1 MISKQN
7 SRRFRNCLNAKRS
20 CAWSSSATRSTLTK
34 TASTRSTPQEDSPS
48 ELEETTHSEFL
59 AIYADASENLRFA
72 KHHQWRAALYF
83 LSVPRPQRVTENGPT
98 GKHPSLAQLLL
109 IMVWIFSFASVGVI
123 LSLQWWQSA
132 EASKI
137 DYVTSKWSSFSTA
150 ARRRKSK
157 LISDL
162 QRYSMMIAMILYLEL
177 VTIAVTPIFLINI

>member
-1 MISKQN
+1 MKKQ
-7 SRRFRNCLNAKRS
+7 RNPIDTDEDRVDPLDPK
-20 CAWSSSATRSTLTK
+20 
-34 TASTRSTPQEDSPS
+34 EDSPS
-48 ELEETTHSEFL
+48 ELEETTHSDFL

-72 KHHQWRAALYF
+72 KHHQRRAVLYF
-83 LSVPRPQRVTENGPT
+83 SIGAAAAT
-98 GKHPSLAQLLL
+98 GYGEWTYWKDPSLAQLLL

-177 VTIAVTPIFLINI
+177 VTIAVTRIFLINI

>member
-1 MISKQN
+1 
-7 SRRFRNCLNAKRS
+7 
-20 CAWSSSATRSTLTK
+20 
-34 TASTRSTPQEDSPS
+34 
-48 ELEETTHSEFL
+48 
-59 AIYADASENLRFA
+59 
-72 KHHQWRAALYF
+72 
-83 LSVPRPQRVTENGPT
+83 
-98 GKHPSLAQLLL
+98 
-109 IMVWIFSFASVGVI
+109 MVWIFSFASVGVI

-177 VTIAVTPIFLINI
+177 VTIAVTRIFLINI